1 MQTSTPNIAKEVKM
15 NIPFLDLKRQYE
27 TIADDVKVALEK
39 VIAKTAFAGGPF
51 TAAFEENFAK
61 FCNTQY
67 AIGCNSGTS
76 ALHLAMIALGIGE
89 GDEVILPANTFIATA
104 WGPSYVNATPVF
116 VDCDEYY
123 NIDVTKIEAAITPK
137 TKCII
142 GVHLYGQPFDID
154 GVKAIAEK
162 HNIPFIE
169 DAAQAAGAKYKN
181 EVIGGF
187 GAMACYSFYP
197 GKNLGAYGEGGAL
210 TTNNEAYTKH
220 IQKLRNHG
228 CEKRYHHDIVGYNMR
243 LDGFQGAILD
253 VKLPHLNKWNA
264 RRSRIANRYANEI
277 KNEAVNLPM
286 IHSFAESTYHLY
298 VVTVPNRDHFIEYM
312 SSFGV
317 SCAQHYPIPCHLQK
331 AYAHLNYKEGDFPKS
346 EYLAAHCVS
355 LPMFAE
361 LTDEEVNF
369 VIEKINA
376 YKSVV

>member
-1 MQTSTPNIAKEVKM
+1 METSTSEISKEVKM

-61 FCNTQY
+61 FCNTQH

-89 GDEVILPANTFIATA
+89 GDEVIMPANTFIATA
-104 WGPSYVNATPVF
+104 WGPSYVNAKPVF

-123 NIDVTKIEAAITPK
+123 NIDITKLEAAITPK

-162 HNIPFIE
+162 HSIPFIE

-187 GAMACYSFYP
+187 GEMACYSFYP

-210 TTNNEAYTKH
+210 TTNNESYKDH
-220 IQKLRNHG
+220 LFKLRNHG
-228 CEKRYHHDIVGYNMR
+228 CEKRYYHDIVGYNMR

-253 VKLPHLNKWNA
+253 VKLPHLDGWNA
-264 RRSRIANRYANEI
+264 KRRAVANRYNTEI
-277 KNEAVNLPM
+277 TNAALKLPK
-286 IHSFAESTYHLY
+286 ISPDAESIYHLY
-298 VVTVPNRDHFIEYM
+298 VVTVDDRAHFM
-312 SSFGV
+312 SYLSDFGI
-317 SCAQHYPIPCHLQK
+317 STAQHYPVPCHLQK
-331 AYAHLNYKEGDFPKS
+331 AYADLNYKKGDFPNS
-346 EYLAAHCVS
+346 EYLADHCVS

-361 LTDEEVNF
+361 LTDDEVSF

-376 YKSVV
+376 YNPA